1 MKLFLNRYACI
12 IDPSKQLELH
22 SLYQHRLTQMALK
35 EQVLD
40 DNCVV
45 IVGGGPI
52 GMLSA
57 TVLAWYGVPS
67 IVLERNAT
75 TTQ

>member
-1 MKLFLNRYACI
+1 
-12 IDPSKQLELH
+12 
-22 SLYQHRLTQMALK
+22 MALK